1 MPEYFIVANS
11 FAAPFFSDRSEEYI
25 RGKNPENGMHHFMA
39 QYEHPCGLYS
49 ANLYKN
55 ADAYHKGEKPLCR
68 YLCNLELEKQRL
80 TKGKGSY
87 SFLHSSRN
95 DLQFIE
101 IDHERHYIKNPKEG
115 KILIPIRE

>member
-11 FAAPFFSDRSEEYI
+11 FAAPFFSDTSEGYF
-25 RGKNPENGMHHFMA
+25 RGKNPKDVMHRFIA

-49 ANLYKN
+49 ANLYEN
-55 ADAYHKGEKPLCR
+55 ADAYHKNEEPLR
-68 YLCNLELEKQRL
+68 QYLCNLELEKQRL
-80 TKGKGSY
+80 VEGKDSY
-87 SFLHSSRN
+87 SVLHSFHN
-95 DLQFIE
+95 GKEFIE